1 MPQKK
6 HIKKKFFFY
15 LKENFVTLGGG
26 ETRGYYLNYVAK
38 DITALYQRV
47 SQLSSHLHICKLPK
61 VNVYL

>member
-26 ETRGYYLNYVAK
+26 RLGA
-38 DITALYQRV
+38 ITL
-47 SQLSSHLHICKLPK
+47 IM
-61 VNVYL
+61 